1 VRNAEA
7 HFSLFL
13 LPFSFFSSGSK
24 EVFVKKEEERRQ
36 KEEAT
41 PGFYW
46 PLFTHTLQVIDQR
59 WQMSNDQ

>member
-24 EVFVKKEEERRQ
+24 EVLVKKEEERRQ

-41 PGFYW
+41 PGFYGL
-46 PLFTHTLQVIDQR
+46 LFTHPSL
-59 WQMSNDQ
+59 